1 MTLRWRWALTLGA
14 AAAAISLL
22 VLIAST
28 ILTARELRNQVD
40 ADLQQRLELAI
51 EGDLPRPTPP
61 FEFRGRRRA
70 PVNLDA
76 LYRVIGPGGDVV
88 VASTEPGLPITEAAM
103 ATAAATTTDRIL
115 ETVEVD
121 GERFRMITGGVVDRR
136 GGINLGAV
144 QIAVS
149 VDRVDSSIGS
159 LARRS
164 TAIAAL
170 LIVAAAVAGWMLAGR
185 AVEPLEELSA
195 QAERIAETED
205 LTATVSA
212 TGADEIGRLAASFAT
227 MIGSLRS
234 SREQQQRLV
243 ADAGHEFRTPLTALR
258 TNLETLQRRR
268 AELTD
273 TQMTELIDAALA
285 ESIELSNLAAELVD
299 LSSDTAASGEELID
313 FDLAELAE
321 TVVRRFASRTSDPIT
336 VEGSGR
342 LVRVRVSQMERVI
355 SNLLANAIA
364 WNEPGHPIT
373 VRLDGPALTVRDHG
387 PGIPEADLPLVFDR
401 FHRSDAA
408 RTRPGSGLGLSI
420 VRHVVEG
427 LDGEVFARNAED
439 GGAEVGFRLPAAGGP
454 DA

>member
-28 ILTARELRNQVD
+28 VLTARELRDQVD
-40 ADLQQRLELAI
+40 ADLRQRLELAI

-61 FEFRGRRRA
+61 FELRGRRRA

-88 VASTEPGLPITEAAM
+88 VASTEPGLPITEAAL
-103 ATAAATTTDRIL
+103 ATASATTTDRTL
-115 ETVEVD
+115 ETVDLD

-136 GGINLGAV
+136 GAVNLGAV

-170 LIVAAAVAGWMLAGR
+170 LIAAAAAAGWTLAGR
-185 AVEPLEELSA
+185 AVEPLEELTA

-205 LTATVSA
+205 LTATVS
-212 TGADEIGRLAASFAT
+212 TTRSDEIGRLAASFAT
-227 MIGSLRS
+227 MIRSLRS
-234 SREQQQRLV
+234 SRDQQQRLV

-268 AELTD
+268 SELTD
-273 TQMTELIDAALA
+273 AQTTELIDAAVA
-285 ESIELSNLAAELVD
+285 ESIELSNLATELVD
-299 LSSDTAASGEELID
+299 LSTDTAASGEELTDID
-313 FDLAELAE
+313 LGEIAES
-321 TVVRRFASRTSDPIT
+321 VVRRFAGRTSDPLTI
-336 VEGSGR
+336 EGSDGR
-342 LVRVRVSQMERVI
+342 VRVRVSQMERVI

-364 WNEPGHPIT
+364 WNEPGHTIT
-373 VRLDGPALTVRDHG
+373 VRVDGGMLTVRDHG
-387 PGIPEADLPLVFDR
+387 PGIPESDLPLVFDR

-408 RTRPGSGLGLSI
+408 RTKPGSGLGLSI

-427 LDGEVFARNAED
+427 LDGDVFARNADD
-439 GGAEVGFRLPAAGGP
+439 GGAEVGFSIPTVAGP